1 MWEAKIRKIEVP
13 EQLGQKVHKTPSHRK
28 KKKKSWAQWHTAV
41 IPNLKIRRA
50 CGKEMKENG
59 GGGEFKCDIVDILQ

>member
-28 KKKKSWAQWHTAV
+28 KKKKKLGTMAHSCH
-41 IPNLKIRRA
+41 PKS
-50 CGKEMKENG
+50 
-59 GGGEFKCDIVDILQ
+59 